1 MVDDFEIL
9 SVDGE
14 RVMVGRRYLPDG
26 IQGDISL
33 DAGWHYMRVD
43 TGNTGGQGFWTVQW
57 RRPGE
62 TWFSVVRDVQTGPA
76 EKAVALGATDTAH
89 SLKLAYTLSAPLG
102 KDETL
107 QVVDLTAHRT
117 AQGLR
122 VQFWNLPEDANR
134 SFQDGLA
141 LTSTVAPVVSRMAD
155 SLAYDWQHAF
165 DSGVKVSAASLIG
178 RATGWFLVAQ
188 AEAGTWLFR
197 STTRDDQVQLKVDG
211 YTLLSPDQGMPH
223 AQYASMHLEAGW
235 HYLDSTL
242 FQQTVL
248 KDDWHVSVI
257 KPGEAVFAPLTGFA
271 QFESAVLGNAVN
283 EAADPTAFTFQA
295 TVDDGQSHTLL
306 ATVTQAGAAAAD
318 PMTHGEPGMVFL
330 ANGAFGIVDKRVD
343 VIGDGQLIDFASK
356 HGTVNVVD
364 LDADKAVHDRGNV
377 LVMDATDVRL
387 MSDVGSAMSLGSAL
401 LDASFRQLVVQ
412 GGEHDVLRFGNLNGA
427 ANWQENGQIDGPGGS
442 RYTVF
447 TQATE
452 HLQVIV
458 DTHVALDLNSALHSS
473 AHPVI

>member
-1 MVDDFEIL
+1 MCI
-9 SVDGE
+9 
-14 RVMVGRRYLPDG
+14 
-26 IQGDISL
+26 
-33 DAGWHYMRVD
+33 
-43 TGNTGGQGFWTVQW
+43 
-57 RRPGE
+57 
-62 TWFSVVRDVQTGPA
+62 RD
-76 EKAVALGATDTAH
+76 
-89 SLKLAYTLSAPLG
+89 S
-102 KDETL
+102 
-107 QVVDLTAHRT
+107 
-117 AQGLR
+117 
-122 VQFWNLPEDANR
+122 
-134 SFQDGLA
+134 
-141 LTSTVAPVVSRMAD
+141 
-155 SLAYDWQHAF
+155 
-165 DSGVKVSAASLIG
+165 
-178 RATGWFLVAQ
+178 
-188 AEAGTWLFR
+188 
-197 STTRDDQVQLKVDG
+197 
-211 YTLLSPDQGMPH
+211 
-223 AQYASMHLEAGW
+223 
-235 HYLDSTL
+235 LDSTL

-330 ANGAFGIVDKRVD
+330 ANGAFGIVDKKVD
-343 VIGDGQLIDFASK
+343 VIGDGQLIDFARK
-356 HGTVNVVD
+356 HGTVNMVD
-364 LDADKAVHDRGNV
+364 LDADKATHVQGNT

-412 GGEHDVLRFGNLNGA
+412 GGEHDVLRFGDLNGA